1 MNIYDEI
8 VKALKARGV
17 KVALNKNSEF
27 KNIGIDS
34 LDLMDMVVTLEDQ
47 LSIHIPDDKLLEI
60 KTIGDLLKIIEE
72 LKGK

>member
-47 LSIHIPDDKLLEI
+47 LSIHIPDDKLLAI
-60 KTIGDLLKIIEE
+60 KTIGDLLEIIEE